1 MTESVKYS
9 GSLEGDNNE
18 KSSVD
23 PGKDM
28 STDLEENH
36 EKNTEQTSPVESES
50 FSFPWWI
57 VAVIAAVVIGVG
69 ILAIVLIRKNSS
81 DSEK

>member
-36 EKNTEQTSPVESES
+36 EKIQNKLLLWRARVFLFHGGSLLLSPQ
-50 FSFPWWI
+50 W
-57 VAVIAAVVIGVG
+57 
-69 ILAIVLIRKNSS
+69 
-81 DSEK
+81 